1 MERNELKIN
10 RVVEKISILKTEI
23 GAEGDQVLC
32 CQTFFTLTET
42 FGKRRQSVSVVV
54 RKRGYVGLNG
64 WWQFGTKE
72 IYMWSLWTCSKGR
85 ILKVLSLNRS
95 KIV

>member
-42 FGKRRQSVSVVV
+42 FGKRRQSV
-54 RKRGYVGLNG
+54 
-64 WWQFGTKE
+64 
-72 IYMWSLWTCSKGR
+72 M
-85 ILKVLSLNRS
+85 
-95 KIV
+95 